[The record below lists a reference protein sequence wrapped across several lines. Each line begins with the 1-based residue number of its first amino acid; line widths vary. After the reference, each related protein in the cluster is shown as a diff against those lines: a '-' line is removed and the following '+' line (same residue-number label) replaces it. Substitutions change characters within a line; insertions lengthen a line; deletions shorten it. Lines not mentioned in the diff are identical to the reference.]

1 MKSTRNRVLFLVLL
15 ILMSGQAVSDTDE
28 PDVPEAF
35 ESCLSCHA
43 YRPGEPELDGP
54 TLWRVMGRR
63 IASVEGYEYSEAL
76 GKVAGTWD
84 RATLDRFLT
93 SPQAFAPGIRMTF
106 GGVRSAADRDM
117 VIDFLEALAADSNEA
132 ERQDTED

>member
-1 MKSTRNRVLFLVLL
+1 MKSTRSRAVFIAALALVY
-15 ILMSGQAVSDTDE
+15 GQAVADSDE

-35 ESCLSCHA
+35 EPCLSCHA
-43 YRPGEPELDGP
+43 YRPGEPEFDGP

-63 IASVEGYEYSEAL
+63 IASVEGYKYSDAL
-76 GKVAGTWD
+76 GKVEGTWD

-106 GGVRSAADRDM
+106 GGVRSAADRAV
-117 VIDFLEALAADSNEA
+117 VIDFLEALAAHANDRGRDA
-132 ERQDTED
+132 TED